1 MGRNNTISYKI
12 DIWKH
17 GFSLTLIIT
26 SKREGIETKQFGVY
40 SIIDIKMGKWYSKV
54 EMKKKKRVV
63 MNYININLNWNGYS
77 WCLKTIFCLIRRKGL
92 YEIRSSS

>member
-40 SIIDIKMGKWYSKV
+40 SIIDIKMGK
-54 EMKKKKRVV
+54 
-63 MNYININLNWNGYS
+63 
-77 WCLKTIFCLIRRKGL
+77 
-92 YEIRSSS
+92 